1 MAMDKISKTNVTQKP
16 IETKKKTNTNRANEK
31 QEELASRLIDPPR
44 NVSDLKSNA
53 KIKQQQ
59 FLLAQ
64 QSGDTDLAKLLQKEL
79 NQINEDIERS
89 ETSIFDNKKQ
99 K

>member
-1 MAMDKISKTNVTQKP
+1 MAMDKISRTNVTQKT
-16 IETKKKTNTNRANEK
+16 IETKKTTNTNRANEK

-64 QSGDTDLAKLLQKEL
+64 QSGDTDLAKMLQKEL